1 MDYYLDEVL
10 ALVFQHQELQ
20 ELQVLQVLHPLL
32 KSVVLMQLVRSQQLL
47 PLHVRP

>member
-10 ALVFQHQELQ
+10 ALVLQHQ

-32 KSVVLMQLVRSQQLL
+32 KSVALMQLVHSQQLL
-47 PLHVRP
+47 PLHVMP